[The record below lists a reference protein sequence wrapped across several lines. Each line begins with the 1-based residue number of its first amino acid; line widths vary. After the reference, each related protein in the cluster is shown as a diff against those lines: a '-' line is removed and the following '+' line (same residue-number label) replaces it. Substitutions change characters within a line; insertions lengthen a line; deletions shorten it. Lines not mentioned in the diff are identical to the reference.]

1 MNRQIVIICL
11 VFCAPILYRAQT
23 NLLPNPSF
31 EVFKSKS
38 KLITSAL
45 PWKNLNSVD
54 YYREPFKADTSKY
67 KGAHSGVG
75 YGGIRFQKA
84 YKEFL
89 FTKLQQPLKKGTVY
103 YFETY
108 VRLSFWSNAS
118 IKSFGAYFSKTNYKT
133 SDKVDSS
140 NSVVTF
146 IKKGLFDNDKW
157 IKISGTFRAS
167 GGEKIITIGNF
178 TDNFKKEFTKL
189 KPFKIEFVKSEA
201 YYFIDDLLLT
211 EYKDT
216 SKLAK
221 LETFKLLE
229 DTVFKK
235 GITFKQGQ
243 IVLLDNVKFEPNQA
257 DLLLE
262 STLQMDKFIDYLE
275 NHPDS
280 EVEIIAHTDN
290 SVSRKVAKKL
300 SKARAKAIAEYLAS
314 RDVLNKLYI
323 KGLGSDYPLYLEDKD
338 ASKNDRVE
346 FVVIKE

>member
-1 MNRQIVIICL
+1 MFNRWYIG
-11 VFCAPILYRAQT
+11 ILLFTISSAWAQV

-31 EVFKSKS
+31 EIFKSKS

-54 YYREPFKADTSKY
+54 YYREPFKADTSIY
-67 KGAHSGVG
+67 KGAHSGKA
-75 YGGIRFQKA
+75 YGGIRFQKD

-103 YFETY
+103 YFEAY
-108 VRLSFWSNAS
+108 IRLAFWSNAS
-118 IKSFGAYFSKTNYKT
+118 IKSFGASFTKTNYKT
-133 SDKVDSS
+133 SDIIDTNNAVI
-140 NSVVTF
+140 NSMR
-146 IKKGLFDNDKW
+146 KGLQDNDKW

-167 GGEKIITIGNF
+167 GGEKMVTIGNF
-178 TDNFKKEFTKL
+178 TDNFKKDFVKL
-189 KPFKIEFVKSEA
+189 RPFKIELMKSEA
-201 YYFIDDLLLT
+201 YYFIDDVLLT

-216 SKLAK
+216 SRNAK
-221 LETFKLLE
+221 QEVFKMLE

-235 GITFKQGQ
+235 GLSFKPGQ
-243 IVLLDNVKFEPNQA
+243 IVLLNNVLFEPNQT

-262 STLQMDKFIDYLE
+262 STLQLDKFIDYLE

-280 EVEIIAHTDN
+280 EVEIIAHANNTM
-290 SVSRKVAKKL
+290 SRKTAKRL
-300 SKARAKAIAEYLAS
+300 SKARARAIAEYLAS

-323 KGLGSDYPLYLEDKD
+323 KGLGSDYPLYTDEKD
-338 ASKNDRVE
+338 AVKNERIE